1 MDSYVELRAMSWYS
15 FMEGASSIDE
25 MVARADELGYG
36 ALGLTDRHNLTGAIE
51 FADAAQEFGLKPI
64 IGVTLN
70 FQWEDEHG
78 DSDSND
84 NDIGGADADSR
95 NAGDQQVVSEA
106 SAASRDSQHDVL
118 TMLAEDE
125 RGYANIANLISFA
138 HVTAAERDAPVLNS
152 RYLHGRTAGII
163 ALVASPESRIAQLLL
178 QGQYDVAMESLRR
191 FASCFNDDSVFVEL
205 QRHYVH
211 GDALRNRRLTHA
223 AQSLS
228 MPTVATGG
236 VVYHDR
242 SRSRLHDVLTAI
254 RHNRDLETSHLQRK
268 ANSRYALRSP
278 EAMMHLFRQYPDA
291 VRNTVEI
298 AARCMAFDVQRVNYS
313 FPQEPVPPGFTTQ
326 QQYLESMC
334 MDAAKRRYGDI
345 TPKIQSRLDKEFAL
359 IDKHGLAGFFLLYN
373 RVIELAKDVAIELGH
388 TTREIP
394 VEERPP
400 GRGRGSSVA
409 MLVGTLM
416 GLSHIDPLEYDLP
429 LERFLPDDT
438 LVNTPDIDL
447 DFPRDIREHLIL
459 RVFDEFGWDHAALT
473 AMIPTYRIKGVI
485 RDVGKALGLPRHHL
499 ETLAKRTESRN
510 ARDLRDEMLTNP
522 DLCNKVDAPGWRD
535 LIEIGAQLQGFPK
548 GLAQHPGG
556 MIISSKP
563 LIDITPVQPS
573 AIDGRYICQWDKDTA
588 DRANFLKIDFLAL
601 GALSQMQEC
610 LQLIATRTGRYID
623 ISRVDL
629 RDQDVYADISSGD
642 TVGVFQVE
650 SAAQMQT
657 ITRLRP
663 KNLYDLALE
672 VAAVRPGV
680 GANNGV
686 AEFIRRRNGQPWD
699 YDHPLEARALA
710 KSLGIILFQDQV
722 VQLGMD
728 VGGMTATEAD
738 QMRRAF
744 QRRNNERVLMRN
756 WERFLTGA
764 TERGVDQQ
772 TAATIFQKF
781 NPHYMFPEAH
791 AIAFAATAY
800 HMAWLRRHYPNEFFT
815 AIFNAQPMGF
825 WPLET
830 LKQDALKRGV
840 TVLRPD
846 VNLSGVMCKPAS
858 DNSFR
863 IGLSFIHGIDTR
875 SANTLIANREWLG
888 PYDSL
893 ADVVER
899 SGLQRH
905 AIEALVKAGACD
917 ALTGITDRRK
927 ALWEVGLRYA
937 ASQDQARLSIATAHE
952 MAQLADTD
960 ATDRMAYEYQTLGL
974 WTEGHVM
981 AQLRPD
987 MDERIV
993 DSRTV
998 AALPDGS
1005 TVLTAGKVL
1014 RRQKPLGKMVFMTL
1028 EDEFGMIP
1036 LAIAPRYW
1044 KIHRDALKHAIVAVA
1059 GELSRKDNTLNIH
1072 VRNAW
1077 PLTASDSTPSIPR
1090 QDISK
1095 NFR

>member
-1 MDSYVELRAMSWYS
+1 MTNADMDSYVELRAMSWYS
-15 FMEGASSIDE
+15 FLEGASSIDE
-25 MVARADELGYG
+25 MVARAHELGYT

-51 FADAAQEFGLKPI
+51 FADAADEFGIKPI

-70 FQWEDEHG
+70 FQWDDDHDDG
-78 DSDSND
+78 DD
-84 NDIGGADADSR
+84 GADEGAPDS
-95 NAGDQQVVSEA
+95 GDRSTSAA
-106 SAASRDSQHDVL
+106 SAAAGTHEVI

-125 RGYANIANLISFA
+125 RGYANLANLISFA
-138 HVTAAERDAPVLNS
+138 HITAAQRTEPVLNA
-152 RYLHGRTAGII
+152 RYLQGRTDGII
-163 ALVASPESRIAQLLL
+163 ALVGSPESRIAQSLS
-178 QGQYDVAMESLRR
+178 QGHFDEANQSLCR
-191 FASCFNDDSVFVEL
+191 FASCFNRDSVFVEI

-223 AQSLS
+223 AQLADL
-228 MPTVATGG
+228 PTVATGG
-236 VVYHDR
+236 VVYHHR

-254 RHNRDLETSHLQRK
+254 RHNRDLDTSHLQRK

-278 EAMMHLFRQYPDA
+278 EAMRHLFRQYPEA
-291 VRNTVEI
+291 VRNSCKI
-298 AARCMAFDVQRVNYS
+298 AARCMSFNVARVNYS
-313 FPQEPVPPGFTTQ
+313 FPQEPVPPGFDSQ
-326 QQYLESMC
+326 QHYLESMC

-345 TPKIQSRLDKEFAL
+345 TDKIQTRLDKEFAL
-359 IDKHGLAGFFLLYN
+359 IAQHGLAGFFLLYN

-388 TTREIP
+388 TSREIP

-416 GLSHIDPLEYDLP
+416 GLSHIDPMEYDLP
-429 LERFLPDDT
+429 LERFLPDDA

-447 DFPRDIREHLIL
+447 DFPRDIREKLIL

-485 RDVGKALGLPRHHL
+485 RDVGKVLGLPRHHL
-499 ETLAKRTESRN
+499 ESLAKRAESRN
-510 ARDLRDEMLTNP
+510 ARDMRDEMLANP
-522 DLCNKVDAPGWRD
+522 DLCDKVDAPGWRD
-535 LIEIGAQLQGFPK
+535 LIDVGMQLQGFPK

-573 AIDGRYICQWDKDTA
+573 AMDGRYICQWDKDSA

-610 LQLIATRTGRYID
+610 LQLIADKTGKYID

-629 RDQDVYADISSGD
+629 QDQDVYADITSGH

-663 KNLYDLALE
+663 QNLYDLALE

-686 AEFIRRRNGQPWD
+686 AEFIRRRNGQPWE
-699 YDHPLEARALA
+699 YDHPLEERALS

-728 VGGMTATEAD
+728 IAGFTATEAD

-744 QRRNNERVLMRN
+744 QRRNNERTVARN
-756 WERFLTGA
+756 WRRFLEGA
-764 TERGVDQQ
+764 TERGVDPQ
-772 TAATIFQKF
+772 TAEVIFQKF

-840 TVLRPD
+840 TVLKPD
-846 VNLSGVMCKPAS
+846 VNLSDVKCTPAS
-858 DNSFR
+858 INSFR
-863 IGLSFIHGIDTR
+863 IGLSFIHGIDAA
-875 SANTLIANREWLG
+875 SANTLIANRVWLG
-888 PYDSL
+888 PYTSL
-893 ADVVER
+893 ADVVSR
-899 SGLQRH
+899 SGLQRR
-905 AIEALVKAGACD
+905 AIESLVKSGACD
-917 ALTGITDRRK
+917 ALDGVTDRRK

-937 ASQDQARLSIATAHE
+937 ASQDQARLGIKTDHE
-952 MAQLADTD
+952 MAQLAETD
-960 ATDRMAYEYQTLGL
+960 ASDRMAFEYQTLSL

-981 AQLRPD
+981 GQLRPG

-998 AALPDGS
+998 AELPDGS

-1044 KIHRDALKHAIVAVA
+1044 KIHRDALKHPIVAVS
-1059 GELSRKDNTLNIH
+1059 GKVSRKDNTLNIH
-1072 VRNAW
+1072 VNGAW
-1077 PLTASDSTPSIPR
+1077 PLGTSSASSIPR

>member
-1 MDSYVELRAMSWYS
+1 
-15 FMEGASSIDE
+15 
-25 MVARADELGYG
+25 
-36 ALGLTDRHNLTGAIE
+36 
-51 FADAAQEFGLKPI
+51 
-64 IGVTLN
+64 
-70 FQWEDEHG
+70 
-78 DSDSND
+78 
-84 NDIGGADADSR
+84 
-95 NAGDQQVVSEA
+95 
-106 SAASRDSQHDVL
+106 
-118 TMLAEDE
+118 
-125 RGYANIANLISFA
+125 
-138 HVTAAERDAPVLNS
+138 
-152 RYLHGRTAGII
+152 
-163 ALVASPESRIAQLLL
+163 
-178 QGQYDVAMESLRR
+178 
-191 FASCFNDDSVFVEL
+191 
-205 QRHYVH
+205 
-211 GDALRNRRLTHA
+211 
-223 AQSLS
+223 
-228 MPTVATGG
+228 
-236 VVYHDR
+236 
-242 SRSRLHDVLTAI
+242 
-254 RHNRDLETSHLQRK
+254 
-268 ANSRYALRSP
+268 
-278 EAMMHLFRQYPDA
+278 
-291 VRNTVEI
+291 
-298 AARCMAFDVQRVNYS
+298 
-313 FPQEPVPPGFTTQ
+313 
-326 QQYLESMC
+326 
-334 MDAAKRRYGDI
+334 
-345 TPKIQSRLDKEFAL
+345 
-359 IDKHGLAGFFLLYN
+359 
-373 RVIELAKDVAIELGH
+373 
-388 TTREIP
+388 
-394 VEERPP
+394 
-400 GRGRGSSVA
+400 
-409 MLVGTLM
+409 
-416 GLSHIDPLEYDLP
+416 
-429 LERFLPDDT
+429 
-438 LVNTPDIDL
+438 
-447 DFPRDIREHLIL
+447 
-459 RVFDEFGWDHAALT
+459 
-473 AMIPTYRIKGVI
+473 
-485 RDVGKALGLPRHHL
+485 
-499 ETLAKRTESRN
+499 
-510 ARDLRDEMLTNP
+510 
-522 DLCNKVDAPGWRD
+522 
-535 LIEIGAQLQGFPK
+535 
-548 GLAQHPGG
+548 
-556 MIISSKP
+556 
-563 LIDITPVQPS
+563 
-573 AIDGRYICQWDKDTA
+573 
-588 DRANFLKIDFLAL
+588 
-601 GALSQMQEC
+601 MQEC

-686 AEFIRRRNGQPWD
+686 AEFIRRRNGQPWQ

-728 VGGMTATEAD
+728 VGGMSATEAD

-744 QRRNNERVLMRN
+744 QRRNNERALMRN
-756 WERFLTGA
+756 WERFLNGA
-764 TERGVDQQ
+764 TERGVDPQ

-840 TVLRPD
+840 TVLKPD
-846 VNLSGVMCKPAS
+846 VNLSDVMCTPAS
-858 DNSFR
+858 ENSFR

-905 AIEALVKAGACD
+905 AIEAAVKAGACD

-937 ASQDQARLSIATAHE
+937 ASQDQSRLSIATAHE

-960 ATDRMAYEYQTLGL
+960 ATDRMAFEYQTLGL

-987 MDERIV
+987 LDKRIV

-1044 KIHRDALKHAIVAVA
+1044 KIHRDALKHPIVAVA

-1072 VRNAW
+1072 VHSAW
-1077 PLTASDSTPSIPR
+1077 PLTASTNASIPR